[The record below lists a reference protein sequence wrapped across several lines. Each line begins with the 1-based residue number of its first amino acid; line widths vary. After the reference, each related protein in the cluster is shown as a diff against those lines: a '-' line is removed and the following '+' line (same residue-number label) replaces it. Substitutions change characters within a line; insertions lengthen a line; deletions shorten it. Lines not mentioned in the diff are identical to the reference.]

1 MVESALKLER
11 ARYERSALV
20 EWLTTVDHKKIGIL
34 YFWTSLVFLLI
45 AGFLA
50 LLIRTQLIVPNNT
63 FLGPQTY
70 NEVFTMHG
78 TMMVFFVGMPLNAAF
93 FNFFVPLMIGARD
106 VAFPRLNAFSYW
118 AFLLGSLL
126 MLSGFLFGAAPDG
139 GWFGYANLTSSRL
152 YSPGLNIDFWVMG
165 LQVLGIA
172 SLASALNF
180 FVTIVNMRAPGMSL
194 MRMPVFVWMTLVTA
208 ILILLAF
215 PSLTVGLFMI
225 MFDRYFGTNFFNPAA
240 GGDPVVWQHLF
251 WIFGHPEVYILILP
265 PMGMIS
271 EILPTFSRKPLFG
284 YTFVVFAGIVI
295 AFLSFGV
302 WAHHMFAVGMGTVP
316 NAVFATTTMLIAIP
330 TGVKIFNWLGTL
342 WGGSIRMTTSLL
354 FAASF
359 IAMFTIGGISGV
371 MHASVPIDYWQTDSY
386 FVVAHFHYVLFG
398 GLVFAVFAATYYW
411 FPKMFGRMLD
421 ERLGKLHFVLTLIGF
436 NMTFF
441 PMHFLGI
448 DGMPRRIYTY
458 SDSMGWDTWNLV
470 ISIGGYLTAASTLV
484 FLVNVLRAF
493 QKPADAPA
501 DPWDGRTLEWAIPS
515 PPPAYNFAVVPVVR
529 GRDAFWIEK
538 YGAEEVVGPA
548 PERHGAETGHNPH
561 NPHNPGSGE
570 DEGHG
575 QATSRSSA
583 EHHGNTPI
591 HLPPPSWFPLTTG
604 AGLTLMATGMVMHA
618 SETLGS
624 LGFPVVGLGIA
635 IVVVSLLGWTFEPIH
650 EEGHA

>member
-34 YFWTSLVFLLI
+34 YFWTSIVFLLI

-50 LLIRTQLIVPNNT
+50 LLIRTQLIVPENT
-63 FLGPQTY
+63 FLGPETY
-70 NEVFTMHG
+70 NQVFTMHG

-139 GWFGYANLTSSRL
+139 GWFGYANLTSSKL

-165 LQVLGIA
+165 LQVLGVA

-194 MRMPVFVWMTLVTA
+194 MRMPVFVWMTLITA

-215 PSLTVGLFMI
+215 PSLTVGLVMI

-240 GGDPVVWQHLF
+240 GGDPVIWQHLF

-284 YTFVVFAGIVI
+284 YTFVVFAGMGI

-302 WAHHMFAVGMGTVP
+302 WAHHMFAVGMGPVP

-342 WGGSIRMTTSLL
+342 WGGSIRMTTALL
-354 FAASF
+354 FAATF
-359 IAMFTIGGISGV
+359 ISMFTIGGISGV

-398 GLVFAVFAATYYW
+398 GLVFAVLAATYYW

-436 NMTFF
+436 NLTFF

-458 SDSMGWDTWNLV
+458 SAGMGWDLWNLV
-470 ISIGGYLTAASTLV
+470 ISIGGYLTALSFLV
-484 FLVNVLRAF
+484 FLYNVVRTF
-493 QKPADAPA
+493 QRPADAPA
-501 DPWDGRTLEWAIPS
+501 DPWDGRTLEWSIPS
-515 PPPAYNFAVVPVVR
+515 PPPAHNFDVVPVVR

-538 YGAEEVVGPA
+538 YGAEEVVGPT
-548 PERHGAETGHNPH
+548 PERHGPPTGGSPQRPH
-561 NPHNPGSGE
+561 NPDPGQHA
-570 DEGHG
+570 GHG
-575 QATSRSSA
+575 PSTPSGHGGQA
-583 EHHGNTPI
+583 HI
-591 HLPPPSWFPLTTG
+591 HLPPPSWFPLST
-604 AGLTLMATGMVMHA
+604 AIGLTLMGTGMVMHA
-618 SETLGS
+618 SDTLGS

-635 IVVVSLLGWTFEPIH
+635 VVVVSLLGWTFEPIH
-650 EEGHA
+650 EEAHA

>member
-11 ARYERSALV
+11 VRYERSALV

-34 YFWTSLVFLLI
+34 YFWTSVAYFLI
-45 AGFLA
+45 AGLLA
-50 LLIRTQLIVPNNT
+50 LLMRTQLIVPENT
-63 FLGPQTY
+63 FLGPETY
-70 NEVFTMHG
+70 NQVFTMHG

-93 FNFFVPLMIGARD
+93 FNYFVPLMIGARD

-118 AFLLGSLL
+118 AFLFGSLL
-126 MLSGFLFGAAPDG
+126 MLSGFLFGAAPNG

-165 LQVLGIA
+165 LQVLGVA

-208 ILILLAF
+208 VLILLAF

-240 GGDPVVWQHLF
+240 GGDPVIWQHLF

-284 YTFVVFAGIVI
+284 YTFVVFAGITI

-302 WAHHMFAVGMGTVP
+302 WAHHMFAVGLGPVP

-342 WGGSIRMTTSLL
+342 WGGAIEMKTALL

-371 MHASVPIDYWQTDSY
+371 MHASVPVDYWQTDSY

-398 GLVFAVFAATYYW
+398 GLVFSIFAATYYW

-421 ERLGKLHFVLTLIGF
+421 ERLGKLHFWLTLIGF
-436 NMTFF
+436 NLTFF
-441 PMHFLGI
+441 PMHFLGV

-458 SDSMGWDTWNLV
+458 AADMGWGSWNLV
-470 ISIGGYLTAASTLV
+470 ISIGGYLTGLAVIV
-484 FLVNVLRAF
+484 FLYNVLRTLRR
-493 QKPADAPA
+493 PADAPA
-501 DPWDGRTLEWAIPS
+501 DPWDGRTLEWSIPS
-515 PPPAYNFAVVPVVR
+515 PPPAHNFDVVPVVR
-529 GRDAFWIEK
+529 GRDAFWIQK
-538 YGAEEVVGPA
+538 YGAEEVVGPV
-548 PERHGAETGHNPH
+548 PERHGAGTGH
-561 NPHNPGSGE
+561 NPHNPGSGQ
-570 DEGHG
+570 DNGRS
-575 QATSRSSA
+575 QATPHSGPGHQS
-583 EHHGNTPI
+583 NTPI

-604 AGLTLMATGMVMHA
+604 AGLTLMGAGMVMHA
-618 SETLGS
+618 SQTLGS
-624 LGFPVVGLGIA
+624 LGFPVVGIGIA
-635 IVVVSLLGWTFEPIH
+635 TVVVSLLGWTFEPIH

>member
-34 YFWTSLVFLLI
+34 YFWTSLAFLLI
-45 AGFLA
+45 GGLLA
-50 LLIRTQLIVPNNT
+50 LLIRTQLIVPENT
-63 FLGPQTY
+63 FLGPEAY

-78 TMMVFFVGMPLNAAF
+78 TIMIFLVVMPLNAAF
-93 FNFFVPLMIGARD
+93 FNFLVPLMIGARD

-118 AFLLGSLL
+118 AFLFGSLL
-126 MLSGFLFGAAPDG
+126 LLSSFLFGAAPDG

-165 LQVLGIA
+165 LQVLGVA
-172 SLASALNF
+172 TLASALNF

-208 ILILLAF
+208 VLILLAF
-215 PSLTVGLFMI
+215 PSLTVGLVMI

-240 GGDPVVWQHLF
+240 GGDPVIWQHLF

-302 WAHHMFAVGMGTVP
+302 WAHHMFAVGLGPVP

-342 WGGSIRMTTSLL
+342 WGGAIEMKTALL

-371 MHASVPIDYWQTDSY
+371 MHASVPVDYWQTDSY

-398 GLVFAVFAATYYW
+398 GSLLAIMAAIYYW

-421 ERLGKLHFVLTLIGF
+421 ERLGKLHFWLTLIGF
-436 NMTFF
+436 NLTFF
-441 PMHFLGI
+441 PMHFLGV
-448 DGMPRRIYTY
+448 DGMPRRIFTY
-458 SDSMGWDTWNLV
+458 SADMGWGFWNLV
-470 ISIGGYLTAASTLV
+470 ASIGAYLLGASTLLL
-484 FLVNVLRAF
+484 FVNMLKTLR
-493 QKPADAPA
+493 KPADAPA
-501 DPWDGRTLEWAIPS
+501 DPWDGRTLEWSIPS
-515 PPPAYNFAVVPVVR
+515 PPPAHNFDVVPVVR

-548 PERHGAETGHNPH
+548 PERHGAETGH

>member
-34 YFWTSLVFLLI
+34 YFWTSLAFFLIGGL
-45 AGFLA
+45 LA
-50 LLIRTQLIVPNNT
+50 LLIRTQLIVPENT
-63 FLGPQTY
+63 FLGPEAY

-78 TMMVFFVGMPLNAAF
+78 TIMIFLVVMPLNAAF

-118 AFLLGSLL
+118 AFLFGSLL
-126 MLSGFLFGAAPDG
+126 LLSSFLFGAAPDG

-165 LQVLGIA
+165 LQVLGVA
-172 SLASALNF
+172 TLASALNF

-208 ILILLAF
+208 VLILLAF
-215 PSLTVGLFMI
+215 PSLTVGLVMI

-240 GGDPVVWQHLF
+240 GGDPVIWQHLF

-302 WAHHMFAVGMGTVP
+302 WAHHMFAVGLGPVP

-342 WGGSIRMTTSLL
+342 WGGAIEMKTALL

-398 GLVFAVFAATYYW
+398 GSLLAIFAAIYYW

-421 ERLGKLHFVLTLIGF
+421 ERLGKLHFWLTLIGF
-436 NMTFF
+436 NLTFF
-441 PMHFLGI
+441 PMHFLGV
-448 DGMPRRIYTY
+448 DGMPRRIYMY
-458 SDSMGWDTWNLV
+458 SAGMGWDLWNLV
-470 ISIGGYLTAASTLV
+470 ASIGAYLLGASTLLL
-484 FLVNVLRAF
+484 FVNMLKTLR
-493 QKPADAPA
+493 KPADAPA
-501 DPWDGRTLEWAIPS
+501 DPWDGRTLEWSIPS
-515 PPPAYNFAVVPVVR
+515 PPPAHNFDVVPVVR

-538 YGAEEVVGPA
+538 YGAEEVIGPA
-548 PERHGAETGHNPH
+548 PERHGAEAGHNPQ
-561 NPHNPGSGE
+561 NPHNPGPGE
-570 DEGHG
+570 GAGHD
-575 QATSRSSA
+575 QAASHGA
-583 EHHGNTPI
+583 EHHGDSRI

-604 AGLTLMATGMVMHA
+604 AGLTLMGIGMVMHA
-618 SETLGS
+618 SDTLGS

-635 IVVVSLLGWTFEPIH
+635 MVVVSLLGWTFEPIH

>member
-34 YFWTSLVFLLI
+34 YFWTSIVFLLI

-50 LLIRTQLIVPNNT
+50 LLIRTQLIVPGNT
-63 FLGPQTY
+63 FLGPETY
-70 NEVFTMHG
+70 NQVFTMHG

-165 LQVLGIA
+165 LQVLGVA

-194 MRMPVFVWMTLVTA
+194 MRMPVFVWMTLITA

-240 GGDPVVWQHLF
+240 GGDPVIWQHLF

-284 YTFVVFAGIVI
+284 YTFVVFAGMGI

-302 WAHHMFAVGMGTVP
+302 WAHHMFAVGMGPVP

-342 WGGSIRMTTSLL
+342 WGGSIRMTTALL
-354 FAASF
+354 FAAAF
-359 IAMFTIGGISGV
+359 ISMFTIGGISGV

-398 GLVFAVFAATYYW
+398 GLVFAVLAATYYW

-436 NMTFF
+436 NLTFF

-458 SDSMGWDTWNLV
+458 SAGMGWDVWNLV
-470 ISIGGYLTAASTLV
+470 ISIGGYLTALSFLV
-484 FLVNVLRAF
+484 FLYNVVRAF
-493 QKPADAPA
+493 QRPADAPA

-515 PPPAYNFAVVPVVR
+515 PPPAYNFDVVPVVR

-538 YGAEEVVGPA
+538 YGAEQVVGPTA
-548 PERHGAETGHNPH
+548 EPHGPASGGSPQRSHNP
-561 NPHNPGSGE
+561 NPGQHA
-570 DEGHG
+570 GHG
-575 QATSRSSA
+575 QGAPSG
-583 EHHGNTPI
+583 HGGQAHI
-591 HLPPPSWFPLTTG
+591 HLPPPSWFPLAT
-604 AGLTLMATGMVMHA
+604 AIGLTLMGTGMVMHA
-618 SETLGS
+618 SDTLGS

-635 IVVVSLLGWTFEPIH
+635 VVVVSLLGWTFEPIH
-650 EEGHA
+650 EQAHA

>member
-1 MVESALKLER
+1 MVESALKLEG
-11 ARYERSALV
+11 ARYQQSALV

-34 YFWTSLVFLLI
+34 YFWTSIVYLLI
-45 AGFLA
+45 AGLLA
-50 LLIRTQLIVPNNT
+50 LLIRTQLIIPNNT

-165 LQVLGIA
+165 LQVLGVA

-208 ILILLAF
+208 VLILLAF

-225 MFDRYFGTNFFNPAA
+225 MFDRYFGTNFFNPIN
-240 GGDPVVWQHLF
+240 GGDPVIWQHLF

-284 YTFVVFAGIVI
+284 YTFVVFAGISI

-302 WAHHMFAVGMGTVP
+302 WAHHMFAVGLGPVP

-342 WGGSIRMTTSLL
+342 WGGSIRLTTALL
-354 FAASF
+354 FAAAF
-359 IAMFTIGGISGV
+359 ISMFTIGGISGV

-421 ERLGKLHFVLTLIGF
+421 ERLGKLHFWLTLIGF
-436 NMTFF
+436 NLTFF

-448 DGMPRRIYTY
+448 DGMPRRVFTY
-458 SDSMGWDTWNLV
+458 SDSMGWETWNLV
-470 ISIGGYLTAASTLV
+470 ISIGGYLTAASVLL
-484 FLVNVLRAF
+484 FLINVVRAF
-493 QKPADAPA
+493 QRPMDAPA
-501 DPWDGRTLEWAIPS
+501 DPWDGRTLEWSIPS
-515 PPPAYNFAVVPVVR
+515 PPPAYNFATVPVVR
-529 GRDAFWIEK
+529 GIDAYWLEK
-538 YGAEEVVGPA
+538 YGAKEAVNST
-548 PERHGAETGHNPH
+548 PERRAAGTGDAGHNPTSAADASH
-561 NPHNPGSGE
+561 
-570 DEGHG
+570 GH
-575 QATSRSSA
+575 SA
-583 EHHGNTPI
+583 EHGHSQGSSI
-591 HLPPPSWFPLTTG
+591 HLPPPSWFPLTT
-604 AGLTLMATGMVMHA
+604 AIGLTLMGAGMVMYA
-618 SETLGS
+618 SQALGS
-624 LGFPVVGLGIA
+624 IGFPVVGLGIVILVA
-635 IVVVSLLGWTFEPIH
+635 SLLGWTFEPIH
-650 EEGHA
+650 EEAHV